1 MVGLCEEVR
10 NRLLRFALELKA
22 DMVDVGDK
30 PSAVPTEAV
39 ESAVNN
45 FIYGGVNVFGGSV
58 GI

>member
-1 MVGLCEEVR
+1 
-10 NRLLRFALELKA
+10 
-22 DMVDVGDK
+22 MVDVGDK